1 MKPPLKRSPSLLFPA
16 FILIL
21 LAAGVLWFLFNRD
34 KSQPPP
40 QITSISEVES
50 DAASY
55 LSRPEEAPG
64 AISRPGETTTPGPDD
79 IKGQIESVPLPTLPD
94 KENLPLAAQKI
105 QAFYQYLDEQDYIRA
120 AHLEAPGRIYFTEL
134 LQKLLDS
141 PPVVIREAD
150 DLYTILQNRAHFY
163 RILGK
168 DDIFLLK
175 DVMTREK
182 DKIEDIVANYLILSA
197 HASNNDLALK
207 ISNNAMY
214 EYACF
219 FLNTMGGK
227 MYLSRR
233 DSLSRMLVNYY
244 AILIVDQANINEK
257 NIYGLPLQPAI
268 DLLTAEI
275 ETGGNQLLYKE
286 QYLDTLYNLKEKY
299 Q

>member
-1 MKPPLKRSPSLLFPA
+1 MKPPFKRSPSLLFPA

-40 QITSISEVES
+40 QITSISGLES
-50 DAASY
+50 DSASY
-55 LSRPEEAPG
+55 LSRPEEAPQS
-64 AISRPGETTTPGPDD
+64 ISRPGETTTPGPDD
-79 IKGQIESVPLPTLPD
+79 VKGQVESDPLPTLPD
-94 KENLPLAAQKI
+94 KENLPLAVQKI

-120 AHLEAPGRIYFTEL
+120 AHLEAPSHIYFTGL

-141 PPVVIREAD
+141 PPVVIRETD

-207 ISNNAMY
+207 SSNNAMY

-257 NIYGLPLQPAI
+257 NTYGLPLQPAI

-286 QYLDTLYNLKEKY
+286 QYLDILYNLKEKY

>member
-1 MKPPLKRSPSLLFPA
+1 MKPPFKRSPSLLFPA

-34 KSQPPP
+34 QSQPPP
-40 QITSISEVES
+40 QITSISEVED

-55 LSRPEEAPG
+55 LSQPEEAPG

-79 IKGQIESVPLPTLPD
+79 IKGHIESVPLPTLPD
-94 KENLPLAAQKI
+94 KENLPLAVQKI
-105 QAFYQYLDEQDYIRA
+105 QAFYQYLDKQDYIQA
-120 AHLEAPGRIYFTEL
+120 AHLEAPSHIFFTGL

-175 DVMTREK
+175 DVMTQEK
-182 DKIEDIVANYLILSA
+182 DKMEDMVANYLILNE
-197 HASNNDLALK
+197 HASSNELALK
-207 ISNNAMY
+207 NSNNAMY

-244 AILIVDQANINEK
+244 AILIVDQANINGK

>member
-1 MKPPLKRSPSLLFPA
+1 MKPPFKRSPSVLFPA

-21 LAAGVLWFLFNRD
+21 LAAGVLWFVFNRD
-34 KSQPPP
+34 QSQPPP

-50 DAASY
+50 DAVSY

-64 AISRPGETTTPGPDD
+64 AISQPGETTTPGPDD

-94 KENLPLAAQKI
+94 KENLPVAVQKI
-105 QAFYQYLDEQDYIRA
+105 QAFYQYLDEQGYIQA
-120 AHLEAPGRIYFTEL
+120 AHIEAPSHIYFTGL

-175 DVMTREK
+175 DVMTQEK
-182 DKIEDIVANYLILSA
+182 DKIEDMVANYLILSE
-197 HASNNDLALK
+197 HASNNELALK
-207 ISNNAMY
+207 SSNNAMY

-233 DSLSRMLVNYY
+233 DSLSRMLVSYY
-244 AILIVDQANINEK
+244 AIIIVDQANINE
-257 NIYGLPLQPAI
+257 NNTYGLPLQPAI

>member
-40 QITSISEVES
+40 HITSILETES
-50 DAASY
+50 DVASY
-55 LSRPEEAPG
+55 LSRPGEVPDAVTM
-64 AISRPGETTTPGPDD
+64 PGETTTPSPDD
-79 IKGQIESVPLPTLPD
+79 IKDQIEANPLPTLPN
-94 KENLPLAAQKI
+94 KENLPSAVQKT
-105 QAFYQYLDEQDYIRA
+105 QAFYQYLDEQAYIRA
-120 AHLEAPGRIYFTEL
+120 AHLEAPSHIYFTGL

-168 DDIFLLK
+168 DDLFLLK
-175 DVMTREK
+175 EVMTREK
-182 DKIEDIVANYLILSA
+182 DKIEDIVANYLILSE
-197 HASNNDLALK
+197 HASNNELALK
-207 ISNNAMY
+207 SSNNALY

-233 DSLSRMLVNYY
+233 DSLSRMLVIYY

-268 DLLTAEI
+268 DLLTAEM
-275 ETGGNQLLYKE
+275 EMGGNLLLYKE
-286 QYLDTLYNLKEKY
+286 QYLDTLYNLKDNY